1 MLLVF
6 LAASSVPSA
15 RALFSDRTREDTSI
29 ERHTYPRNAL
39 SSPNLPYAR
48 PLTGVVFVQLTC
60 GLCEAGLGD
69 AARASEAS

>member
-6 LAASSVPSA
+6 LASSVPSA
-15 RALFSDRTREDTSI
+15 RALFSDRTREDTST
-29 ERHTYPRNAL
+29 ERHTHPRNAL